1 MEAKFVMEHEVAK
14 ILDHHEY
21 AAVATVENQKPRLRR
36 MPKYNKGL
44 SIYLVADRKS
54 QTWDPESKTPVSL
67 LVGHEES
74 GSQEAVEIDGSLTLH
89 TEEVLRRQI
98 WREEFGA
105 SFSGPDDPD
114 YVILQVKAVR
124 IEYTDKDGQKHE
136 WFDY

>member
-1 MEAKFVMEHEVAK
+1 MEAKFAMEHEVAK

-54 QTWDPESKTPVSL
+54 LIWDLESKTPVSL
-67 LVGHEES
+67 LVGHEENDS
-74 GSQEAVEIDGSLTLH
+74 REAVEIDGKLTVN
-89 TEEVLRRQI
+89 TEEALRRQI
-98 WREEFGA
+98 WREEF
-105 SFSGPDDPD
+105 SKDFSGPDDPD
-114 YVILQVKAVR
+114 YVILQVKAIRV
-124 IEYTDKDGQKHE
+124 EYADKDGQKHE